1 MYSMKNI
8 DGKKSNTAKGVNIAT
23 EFNQFK
29 DTLFNK
35 KSTQTQNEK
44 NSRQKKN
51 KNLEHAKSTKYHYHV
66 LMKKKLFQMVRLIH
80 QLIFMKT

>member
-1 MYSMKNI
+1 MYSVKNI

-51 KNLEHAKSTKYHYHV
+51 KNLEHAKSTKYHV